1 MDERVQF
8 TETLGLSA
16 TFGVWSVFGA
26 LFHGEL
32 FTRPRSAQPML
43 VRTATWTV
51 LLPVVPHGSCCARTG
66 DHPPWVALCG
76 ARGRDDDS
84 HRAHRSPGSGE
95 RNVMATPAATSS
107 VSVSGTQRL
116 VAVVTL
122 LAGVVVIGFAVYV
135 LVSRFPAGLGAFG
148 CVAVALVGSW
158 FVVARRGGL
167 RVIGVVVTVLALVG
181 VVVLLFRNGGWPYLA
196 VLVVGVAI
204 ANVAAHR
211 AFRVRVRLAAAEP
224 PRQPV
229 LFVNPWSG
237 GGKAAKVGLV
247 KEAAARGFAT
257 VELRK
262 GDDLEVLVRD
272 AVAAGA
278 DGLAAAGGDGTQA
291 VVATVAAEH
300 GLPFACIPA
309 GTRNH
314 FALDLGVDRDD
325 VVGALD
331 AFTEGGEHCVDLG
344 EVNGRVFVNNVSM
357 GLYAVAVQKKGY
369 RDAKIRTLLETAP
382 AVLGPTGPALD
393 LRWDSADGT
402 AHASAATILVSNNPY
417 RLGRAVGSGTRPRI
431 DLGRLGIAVVQT
443 GDTRARGESHGLSS
457 ILLQW
462 SASEFR
468 VDSAQPVPVG
478 VDGEAMT
485 LEPPIR
491 FRTRHGV
498 LRVRISPR
506 HPGAS
511 PSAIQP
517 ARVRETFRALAAIAA
532 GRVPPNVGLVAAGSS
547 RS

>member
-1 MDERVQF
+1 MA
-8 TETLGLSA
+8 LPA
-16 TFGVWSVFGA
+16 PAGA
-26 LFHGEL
+26 
-32 FTRPRSAQPML
+32 
-43 VRTATWTV
+43 
-51 LLPVVPHGSCCARTG
+51 
-66 DHPPWVALCG
+66 
-76 ARGRDDDS
+76 
-84 HRAHRSPGSGE
+84 
-95 RNVMATPAATSS
+95 
-107 VSVSGTQRL
+107 VSVSRAQQF
-116 VAVVTL
+116 AAAVTL
-122 LAGVVVIGFAVYV
+122 LASIIVVGFAVYV
-135 LVSRFPAGLGAFG
+135 AVSRFPAGLVTLA

-158 FVVARRGGL
+158 FAVARRGRP
-167 RVIGVVVTVLALVG
+167 RVIGIVVTVLALVG
-181 VVVLLFRNGGWPYLA
+181 VVVLLFRNGGWPYLT
-196 VLVVGVAI
+196 VLVVCVAI
-204 ANVAAHR
+204 VNLASRR
-211 AFRVRVRLAAAEP
+211 AFRAHVRLAAAEP
-224 PRQPV
+224 PRKPV

-247 KEAAARGFAT
+247 EEAAARGIAT
-257 VELRK
+257 VELRS

-272 AVAAGA
+272 AVAEGA

-300 GLPFACIPA
+300 GLPYACIPA

-331 AFTEGGEHCVDLG
+331 AFTDGREHRVDLG

-369 RDAKIRTLLETAP
+369 RDAKIRTLLDTAP
-382 AVLGPTGPALD
+382 TVLGPTGPGLD
-393 LRWDSADGT
+393 LRWVAADGT

-417 RLGRAVGSGTRPRI
+417 RLGHAVGSGTRPRI

-443 GDTRARGESHGLSS
+443 GDTSRGGNHGLSS
-457 ILLQW
+457 LLLQW

-468 VDSAQPVPVG
+468 VDSAQSVPVG

-517 ARVRETFRALAAIAA
+517 DRVRESFRALAAIAA
-532 GRVPPNVGLVAAGSS
+532 GQVPSNVGLVAAGSS